1 VQPVIQLTGTNM
13 KQLQLPLTTNHA
25 QRITHKLQ
33 QAIQYAKEHPD
44 EVMLALMTILL
55 LDIEDDLDDV
65 SK

>member
-1 VQPVIQLTGTNM
+1 M
-13 KQLQLPLTTNHA
+13 RQLQLPLTTSNG
-25 QRITHKLQ
+25 QRITDKLR
-33 QAIQYAKEHPD
+33 QAIQYAKDHPD

>member
-1 VQPVIQLTGTNM
+1 M